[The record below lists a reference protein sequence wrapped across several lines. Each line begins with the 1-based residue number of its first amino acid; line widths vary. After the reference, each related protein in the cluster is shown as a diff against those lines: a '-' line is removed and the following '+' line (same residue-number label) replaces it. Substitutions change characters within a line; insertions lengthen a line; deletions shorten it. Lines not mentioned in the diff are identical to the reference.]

1 MLTKLMILMILFIL
15 ICFKKERNIFVAQ
28 LKGISFSVII
38 CIALLGV
45 YNNFDLCRILEKLTS
60 DSILVP
66 IGASIP
72 VIYLYKY
79 NYMEKEK
86 NKLIK
91 EYNIWSKKFEMLN
104 EPSEIY
110 SQAVYLE
117 SILSRK
123 NNIKTYDDF
132 LNLEEIFILIQE
144 KLKDVLKDHCDHC
157 EQFEQFEHC
166 LIRWK
171 KTISIILTE
180 LSKCGKLK
188 LISEY
193 WSMPESEISIL
204 AVDFKQIPELNLT
217 CKDTRGKVNFI
228 YCNFE
233 KDFLEKWRFL
243 KIFDEQVFKKC
254 IFEEVIDTED
264 FNETND
270 LNISIED
277 YYIED
282 GIIRFYK
289 TSNEDIQ
296 RDESEVLDTT
306 EDSLS
311 VKSEISDKTEKEVS
325 ENDKNEEYEN
335 NNSED
340 YVQKIN
346 SGNIYEEREIGK
358 NDVINK
364 WLLTGEEI
372 LIDISNNK
380 DKIKIEKKII
390 QGLKNSPQIK
400 EIPKIRNISGNNY
413 VFSKSKNYCPDTKDG
428 YLYEW
433 RSWNAL
439 SKEKAE
445 SENAE
450 LYVFV
455 VQLNANDNT
464 KFVCLLFDKEK
475 FDEMIGKLTLTKD
488 ERYYFYFAK
497 KKDE

>member
-1 MLTKLMILMILFIL
+1 M
-15 ICFKKERNIFVAQ
+15 
-28 LKGISFSVII
+28 
-38 CIALLGV
+38 
-45 YNNFDLCRILEKLTS
+45 
-60 DSILVP
+60 
-66 IGASIP
+66 
-72 VIYLYKY
+72 
-79 NYMEKEK
+79 
-86 NKLIK
+86 
-91 EYNIWSKKFEMLN
+91 
-104 EPSEIY
+104 
-110 SQAVYLE
+110 
-117 SILSRK
+117 
-123 NNIKTYDDF
+123 
-132 LNLEEIFILIQE
+132 
-144 KLKDVLKDHCDHC
+144 
-157 EQFEQFEHC
+157 
-166 LIRWK
+166 
-171 KTISIILTE
+171 
-180 LSKCGKLK
+180 
-188 LISEY
+188 
-193 WSMPESEISIL
+193 
-204 AVDFKQIPELNLT
+204 
-217 CKDTRGKVNFI
+217 
-228 YCNFE
+228 
-233 KDFLEKWRFL
+233 
-243 KIFDEQVFKKC
+243 
-254 IFEEVIDTED
+254 
-264 FNETND
+264 
-270 LNISIED
+270 
-277 YYIED
+277 
-282 GIIRFYK
+282 
-289 TSNEDIQ
+289 
-296 RDESEVLDTT
+296 DTT